1 MVNMQL
7 IAVSASVVM
16 LAVIADSA
24 RRPAAA
30 VASLLQ
36 RPRRHCLRAALP
48 ASPSLPWPLCATI
61 IIIFSIF
68 AIRLEMIVLI
78 GFICGVLI
86 FDK

>member
-61 IIIFSIF
+61 IIIFSI
-68 AIRLEMIVLI
+68 ALTTITITMTV
-78 GFICGVLI
+78 GAV
-86 FDK
+86 